1 MVFVWFRSDS
11 FDFFHFRPAKIL
23 QKTLAESNFLVNYHL
38 NEISEMK
45 GNTTEIQWVYRTHFM
60 ILIDFWRVHQI
71 SILKNFT
78 ELEFETMAQNAIRN
92 STNRLDLLLSPLN
105 AESEC
110 VCVCISMSM
119 ADGFGISFEFIPVFV
134 VVPFML
140 TLTVGSFR
148 FEWCTDG
155 TCFNKFGDFVR
166 KLNLLGE
173 NLTSSGFCVSYR
185 YNFSCSIHVVRRRY
199 FFGQFESASND
210 LVCRVGRYEWT

>member
-1 MVFVWFRSDS
+1 MSLSYALHD
-11 FDFFHFRPAKIL
+11 I
-23 QKTLAESNFLVNYHL
+23 
-38 NEISEMK
+38 
-45 GNTTEIQWVYRTHFM
+45 
-60 ILIDFWRVHQI
+60 IDFWSVHQI
-71 SILKNFT
+71 SILKNFP
-78 ELEFETMAQNAIRN
+78 ELELKQWHKMQLEN

-110 VCVCISMSM
+110 VCVYILMSM
-119 ADGFGISFEFIPVFV
+119 PDGFGILFKFIPVLV

-166 KLNLLGE
+166 KLNLLSE

-185 YNFSCSIHVVRRRY
+185 YNFSCSIQVVRRRY
-199 FFGQFESASND
+199 FFGQFESAEND
-210 LVCRVGRYEWT
+210 LVCRVRRYEWT